1 MAVTA
6 TIRLTESDLQIR
18 KRIIK
23 SLKTDLS
30 NLLTKSAQNITIE
43 LRKIVKEAIEAT
55 KEYDSLN
62 NKRLSWE
69 LGLVDG
75 KNRIDGIIKIW
86 TDNINVRIQRPRAR
100 GAGIFAGIDIKMIR
114 TDYSDVLASN
124 EAVFTTEKGTDLEWL
139 RWLLTEGSGNI
150 VLGYRVRVAPHR
162 RSRTGQAIMIED
174 DRRNWRIPPEF
185 SGTPRN
191 NFLTRALNSVKKD
204 MEDAI
209 QKELEKNFK

>member
-1 MAVTA
+1 MKV
-6 TIRLTESDLQIR
+6 
-18 KRIIK
+18 
-23 SLKTDLS
+23 DLS
-30 NLLTKSAQNITIE
+30 NTLTKSAQKITIE

-55 KEYDSLN
+55 PEYDSLN

-86 TDNINVRIQRPRAR
+86 TDNINVRIQQPRAR
-100 GAGIFAGIDIKMIR
+100 GAGIFAGIEIKMIR

-124 EAVFTTEKGTDLEWL
+124 EAVFTTGKGVDLEWL
-139 RWLLTEGSGNI
+139 RWLLTEGSSDI
-150 VLGYRVRVAPHR
+150 VLGYRVRVAPNR
-162 RSRTGQAIMIED
+162 RSRTGHALMLED
-174 DRRNWRIPPEF
+174 DRKNWRIPPEF

-204 MEDAI
+204 MESAI
-209 QKELEKNFK
+209 ENELSKQFK